1 MGFEL
6 ISSRRNPL
14 VKELRELH
22 HPSGRK
28 QQQRL
33 LLEGTHLLE
42 EALKLK
48 LAPDLLLA
56 TPQWIEKNAHLL
68 GLVPASLT
76 IREATAE
83 VIAAAATTAH
93 PDGVV
98 AALPWRLPGQTLPP
112 RAPDFGLLLD
122 NVQDPG
128 NLGTLLRT
136 ALAAG
141 VDQIWLSEGAD
152 PWQPKVLRAS
162 SGASLALP
170 IGRFSAGEVLER
182 LRQAQAAGTWVVG
195 TVVRGGEP
203 YWGYDWR
210 QPTLLMLG
218 SEGAGL
224 SPALLAEAQSLLV
237 IPLGQRVESLNV
249 ALAAGPLLLERTRQ
263 ELGAGAFPAARGP
276 GGEENTSISQPPSR

>member
-6 ISSRRNPL
+6 ISSRRNPF

-42 EALKLK
+42 EALKLR

-98 AALPWRLPGQTLPP
+98 AALPWRLPCQALPP
-112 RAPDFGLLLD
+112 RTPDFGLLLD

-141 VDQIWLSEGAD
+141 VDQVWLSEGAD

-170 IGRFSAGEVLER
+170 IGRFSAGEVIER
-182 LRQAQAAGTWVVG
+182 LRQAQAAGTCVVG

-263 ELGAGAFPAARGP
+263 ELGAGAFAAARGP
-276 GGEENTSISQPPSR
+276 GGEENMSISQPPFR

>member
-1 MGFEL
+1 VGFER

-14 VKELRELH
+14 VKQLRELH
-22 HPSGRK
+22 HPTGRT

-42 EALKLK
+42 ESLRLGRM
-48 LAPDLLLA
+48 PDLLLA
-56 TPQWIEKNAHLL
+56 TPEWLDRHGDLL
-68 GLVPASLT
+68 QRLAATTVS
-76 IREATAE
+76 REATEE
-83 VIAAAATTAH
+83 VITTATTTRH

-98 AALPWRLPGQTLPP
+98 CTLPWGLPGQTLPEG
-112 RAPDFGLLLD
+112 APKFGLLLE

-141 VDQIWLSEGAD
+141 VDQVWLGDGAD

-170 IGRFSAGEVLER
+170 IARFKAADLPTR
-182 LRQAQAAGTWVVG
+182 LRQARGAGLTITA

-203 YWGYDWR
+203 YWNQNWQ
-210 QPTLLMLG
+210 QPILLMLG
-218 SEGAGL
+218 NEGSGL
-224 SPALLAEAQSLLV
+224 SRALLEEAQVRLT
-237 IPLGQRVESLNV
+237 IPLEPGVESLNV
-249 ALAAGPLLLERTRQ
+249 AVAAAPLLLERRRQ
-263 ELGAGAFPAARGP
+263 QLGAGHSAQTQGP
-276 GGEENTSISQPPSR
+276 